1 MLESGPNIT
10 EDPANA
16 DIREIFKGGANE
28 VRPDVLMHTAFVN
41 TYAVSLGDMLL
52 LVDPGLQRLGPT
64 VYEAVH
70 AWSDKPLAA
79 ALYTHGHF
87 DHAFGLGSWLDAG
100 ETPDIIAQERCV
112 DRFKRYQLT
121 DGFNARINQRQFSL
135 PKPTFPTRFDW
146 PTTLVRDN
154 LTKEIGGFEV
164 RFQAAMGETDDAL
177 YAWLPKQRYLFTGDL
192 VVWSSPNCGNP
203 QKVQRYPLEWADALE
218 EMASLGAEWLFPG
231 HGIVVRGE
239 DAIRNMLTDTSAW
252 LRSIIDQVVERMN
265 AGQTP
270 EQIFHEVD
278 PDPELS
284 KRAYLRVIY
293 DHPKFI
299 VRNLLRLWGGWWN
312 GNAADLLPSSWE
324 EQGREIAL
332 LAGGIDALVA
342 RGRKTL
348 EEGNTQMAC
357 HVAEWATQ
365 GHPEDTPAQELKRD
379 AYRERLTTAR
389 ETMTRGIYRA
399 AMNDAMIALGEEPAA
414 PGRLEI

>member
-1 MLESGPNIT
+1 MAEPAPNTT

-16 DIREIFKGGANE
+16 NMREIIKGGANE

-41 TYAVSLGDMLL
+41 TYAVALGDELL
-52 LVDPGLQRLGPT
+52 LVDPGLQRVAPT
-64 VYEAVH
+64 VYEAVR
-70 AWSDKPLAA
+70 AWSDRPLTA

-87 DHAFGLGSWLDAG
+87 DHAFGLGPWLKAG

-135 PKPTFPTRFDW
+135 PKPTFPDHFDW
-146 PTTLVRDN
+146 PTTLVRGSI
-154 LTKEIGGFEV
+154 TKEIGGAEV
-164 RFQAAMGETDDAL
+164 QFHAAMGETDDAV
-177 YAWLPKQRYLFTGDL
+177 YAFLPKQRYLFTGDL

-203 QKVQRYPLEWADALE
+203 QKVQRYPVEWAEALD

-231 HGIVVRGE
+231 HGIVVHGE
-239 DAIRNMLTDTSAW
+239 DAIRDMLTDTSAW
-252 LRSIIDQVVERMN
+252 LRSIIDQVLERMN

-278 PDPELS
+278 PDRTLS
-284 KRAYLRVIY
+284 KKAFLRVIY

-299 VRNLLRLWGGWWN
+299 VRNLLRIWGGWWN
-312 GNAADLLPSSWE
+312 GNAADLLPSTWE

-342 RGRKTL
+342 RGRTLL
-348 EEGNTQMAC
+348 EEGSTQMAC

-365 GHPEDTPAQELKRD
+365 GHPEDVLAQELKRD

-389 ETMTRGIYRA
+389 ETMTQGIYRA
-399 AMNDAMIALGEEPAA
+399 AMNDAVIALGEEPVA
-414 PGRLEI
+414 PGRLAL